1 MGEYVILFLIS
12 FFSAVSTANL
22 KKKESV
28 TPMYSPKQA
37 AQRLADG
44 GVGKAHLPTGKA
56 LVLGVLAGACI
67 ALAGFAAAAASAG
80 TPIQKLINACIFPAG
95 LIMTVLMGAE
105 LFTGNCMMVMPL
117 LQRRISFG
125 KMLRNWVLVYIG
137 NFVGAIAVA
146 AIACFSGLAA
156 AGTVSGDALTATA
169 ATKCAL
175 SFGQAF
181 LRGIGCNVLVCAA
194 VVMAAG
200 ADTAGGK
207 AACLFFPV
215 MAFVAAGFE
224 HSVAN
229 MFYIPAGLF
238 AAAGTQP
245 ALTWGRFLLG
255 NLVPVTLGNIVGGG
269 LLGLIFWVSHLREAE
284 K

>member
-1 MGEYVILFLIS
+1 
-12 FFSAVSTANL
+12 
-22 KKKESV
+22 
-28 TPMYSPKQA
+28 MYSPKQA

-44 GVGKAHLPTGKA
+44 SVGKARLSAGKA
-56 LVLGVLAGACI
+56 LVLCVLAGACI

-80 TPIQKLINACIFPAG
+80 TPVQKLINACIFPAG

-125 KMLRNWVLVYIG
+125 AMLRSWVLVYLG
-137 NFVGAIAVA
+137 NFAGALAVA
-146 AIACFSGLAA
+146 AMACFSGLAA

-169 ATKCAL
+169 AAKCAL
-175 SFGQAF
+175 SFGPAL

-194 VVMAAG
+194 VVMGAG
-200 ADTAGGK
+200 ADSAGGK
-207 AACLFFPV
+207 AAALFFPV

-238 AAAGTQP
+238 AASGTQP
-245 ALTWGRFLLG
+245 ALSWGRFLLG
-255 NLVPVTLGNIVGGG
+255 NLVPVTLGNILGGG
-269 LLGLIFWVSHLREAE
+269 LLGWILWACHLRGAE

>member
-1 MGEYVILFLIS
+1 
-12 FFSAVSTANL
+12 
-22 KKKESV
+22 
-28 TPMYSPKQA
+28 MYSPKQA

-44 GVGKAHLPTGKA
+44 GVGKAQLPARKA
-56 LVLGVLAGACI
+56 FVLGILAGACI
-67 ALAGFAAAAASAG
+67 ALGGFAAAAASAG
-80 TPIQKLINACIFPAG
+80 TPVQKLINACLFPAG

-105 LFTGNCMMVMPL
+105 LFTGNCMMVLPL
-117 LQRRISFG
+117 LQRRISLG
-125 KMLRNWVLVYIG
+125 AMLRNWVLVYLG
-137 NFVGAIAVA
+137 NLAGAVAVA
-146 AIACFSGLAA
+146 AMACFSGLAA

-169 ATKCAL
+169 AAKCTLA
-175 SFGQAF
+175 FGPAF

-200 ADTAGGK
+200 ADSAGSK

-238 AAAGTQP
+238 AAGGTQA
-245 ALTWGRFLLG
+245 ALTWGRFFLG
-255 NLVPVTLGNIVGGG
+255 NLVPVTLGNLVGGG
-269 LLGLIFWVSHLREAE
+269 LLGVILWFAHLRSPRGAE